1 MAKQNRTLQLDGR
14 RARAREFNDRVNLA
28 KERRSSQE
36 RFSGEKDSETL
47 SVKLFKAEERI
58 CKQTEEKLEKVRAKN

>member
-1 MAKQNRTLQLDGR
+1 LQLDGR

-36 RFSGEKDSETL
+36 RFSGEKDSESL
-47 SVKLFKAEERI
+47 SVKLIKAEERI